1 MRLDVALVA
10 VIFASCNRDS
20 PGSDPTGMTRL
31 PADPAIDPPASDASG
46 ASGAAP
52 RFAVAL
58 RYWAKLGL
66 VSFGGPAGQIAMMQ
80 TDLVDRRGWIDQ
92 RRFLNAL
99 NFCMLLPG
107 PEAQQLATFVGWRLH
122 GVRGGL
128 AAGVLFVLPGALVL
142 LALSWIAA
150 ARGDVPTVAAVF
162 DGIKPAVVAII
173 AAALWRIGRKTL
185 DGWAPMAMAAAA
197 FVGLAFLNL
206 PFPLIVLGAGAI
218 GWAVGRTG
226 RPVFARPA
234 SSGPAAADPD
244 EPTGPAERR
253 RLIRLAATFLALWA
267 VPVGLVVLALG
278 PEPWAGVAW
287 LFTKA
292 AFVTFG
298 GAYAVLPY
306 IADQAVGVY
315 GWLPPEAMIRGL
327 ALAETTPGPLILVTQ
342 FVGFFAGWT
351 SAAGMAPALAGTIA
365 AALTLH
371 VTFLPCFF
379 FIFAGAPHVERLAR
393 NAAAASA
400 LGAITAAVVGVI
412 ADLGVF
418 LAGEV
423 LVTADAVGRA
433 PDWIAI
439 GIAVVILALL
449 TRAGLAVHW
458 AVGLGAAAGLAKAA
472 LTGTLF

>member
-1 MRLDVALVA
+1 MTA
-10 VIFASCNRDS
+10 
-20 PGSDPTGMTRL
+20 DPTR
-31 PADPAIDPPASDASG
+31 PAPPG
-46 ASGAAP
+46 QRQGAAP
-52 RFAVAL
+52 SLAQAV

-128 AAGVLFVLPGALVL
+128 AAGTLFVLPGALVL
-142 LALSWIAA
+142 LALAWVAA
-150 ARGDVPTVAAVF
+150 AHGDVPAVAAVF

-173 AAALWRIGRKTL
+173 AAALWRMGRRAL
-185 DGWAPMAMAAAA
+185 DGWAPLAMAAAA
-197 FVGLAFLNL
+197 FLGLAVLDL
-206 PFPLIVLGAGAI
+206 PFPLIVLGAGVV
-218 GWAVGRTG
+218 GWTIGRTG
-226 RPVFARPA
+226 RPVFA
-234 SSGPAAADPD
+234 GPAPDGPPAVDPD
-244 EPTGPAERR
+244 EPTGPAERH
-253 RLIRLAATFLALWA
+253 RLLRLGAAFAGLWLL
-267 VPVGLVVLALG
+267 PVGLVLVTLG
-278 PEPWAGVAW
+278 PQPWSGVAW

-315 GWLPPEAMIRGL
+315 GWLAPEAMIRGL

-351 SAAGMAPALAGTIA
+351 QPGGMAPALAGTIA
-365 AALTLH
+365 AGLTLY

-393 NAAAASA
+393 NRAAASA

-418 LAGEV
+418 LAREV
-423 LVTADAVGRA
+423 LVADGAPDAVA
-433 PDWIAI
+433 IAL
-439 GIAVVILALL
+439 ALAILALL
-449 TRAGLAVHW
+449 TRGGLAVHW
-458 AVGLGAAAGLAKAA
+458 AVALGAAAGLAEAA
-472 LTGTLF
+472 LRGMLL